1 MLYSRFCPGT
11 IESLGLSNESWW
23 DQKIICSDLT
33 CHQDGDGLQHDA
45 DDGWKK
51 RPHQITVGA
60 LKIHEKKPSLCAFA
74 IFAFTFPR
82 FGPGSQEMEKCLD
95 PKIEEA
101 SLLLG

>member
-1 MLYSRFCPGT
+1 MDQLRCCIVVFVLAPLSPLAFPMNAGGT
-11 IESLGLSNESWW
+11 CR
-23 DQKIICSDLT
+23 QV
-33 CHQDGDGLQHDA
+33 GDGLQHDA

-51 RPHQITVGA
+51 RPHQITFGA
-60 LKIHEKKPSLCAFA
+60 FKIHEKKPCLCAFA